1 MVLLHQICTEL
12 IRNTACC
19 IRTVSQDAE
28 LGKFG
33 ITVEQRAG
41 YAKAKAYAKKCREKE
56 KGEGK
61 HGHIGRGGGGAGAEK
76 SKGGQV

>member
-1 MVLLHQICTEL
+1 M
-12 IRNTACC
+12 
-19 IRTVSQDAE
+19 
-28 LGKFG
+28 GKFG

-61 HGHIGRGGGGAGAEK
+61 HGHIGRGGGVAGAEK